1 MVNRVLREKMVDLEA
16 TELAVREMG
25 QRIGGELLERIMNC
39 QTAIPRIDVK
49 CGAGHLARFKGW
61 RKKRIVT
68 VVGTVKLER
77 GYYYCGKCAEGVMP
91 EDTAIDVQGTSF
103 SPGVRRMMG
112 LVGAK
117 EAFDE
122 GRRDLEELSGVKVS
136 TKALERASEAMGAD
150 IESIG
155 QLECELAMKD
165 KLDWLKPEEQ
175 INRMY
180 IAIDGTGVP
189 VVPAE
194 TRGRKGKQPDGRSKT
209 REAKLGCVFTQTG
222 YDKDGRPIRDP
233 HSTTYVGAIEETE
246 NFGRRIYAEAVRR
259 GIRDAKEMIVIG
271 DAAPWIWTVAAKHFP
286 DAIQI
291 VDLYHALEHLSEA
304 GKAAYGTLNPKS
316 AQWIAAHREEL
327 KKGDIEA
334 VIRSLKRLRPSDSQ
348 AKKII
353 RKAIGYFTKNRD
365 RMRYDEFRKRGLFVG
380 SGVVEAG
387 CKTVMGRRLKQS
399 GMRWTVRGANS
410 IIALR
415 CCQMSGR
422 WEDYWERR
430 LGNNQNN

>member
-1 MVNRVLREKMVDLEA
+1 MNRVMRERTADLEA
-16 TELAVREMG
+16 TEAAVREMG
-25 QRIGGELLERIMNC
+25 RRVGSELLERVMNC
-39 QTAIPRIDVK
+39 QAGIPRADVK
-49 CGAGHLARFKGW
+49 CGGGHVARFKGW

-68 VVGTVKLER
+68 VVGAVNVKR
-77 GYYYCGKCAEGVMP
+77 GYYYCGSCGEGVMP
-91 EDTAIDVQGTSF
+91 EDTALDVDGTSF

-136 TKALERASEAMGAD
+136 TKALERASEAIGAD
-150 IESIG
+150 IEAISRS
-155 QLECELAMKD
+155 ECEMAMMD
-165 KLDWLKPEEQ
+165 KLDWLKAAEP
-175 INRMY
+175 IRRMY
-180 IAIDGTGVP
+180 VAIDGTGVP

-194 TRGRKGKQPDGRSKT
+194 TRGRRGKQPDGKSKT

-222 YDKDGRPIRDP
+222 YDKDGRPVRDP
-233 HSTTYVGAIEETE
+233 DSTTYVGAVEETE
-246 NFGRRIYAEAVRR
+246 EFGQRIYAEAVRR
-259 GIRDAKEMIVIG
+259 GIRDAKEVVVIG
-271 DAAPWIWTVAAKHFP
+271 DAASWIWTVAAKHFP
-286 DAIQI
+286 GAIQI

-304 GKAAYGTLNPKS
+304 GKAAYGVFNPKS
-316 AQWIAAHREEL
+316 SQWTAAHREEL
-327 KKGDIEA
+327 KRGDVEA
-334 VIRSLKRLRPSDSQ
+334 VVKSLKRLRPTDSE
-348 AKKII
+348 AKRII
-353 RKAIGYFTKNRD
+353 RREIGYFTKNRD

-430 LGNNQNN
+430 YANNRNN